1 LGIWAL
7 GLGPEPVRFAGAG
20 PEPVRFSAKKR
31 TLPPIPNP
39 YCFDCNWFCIDR
51 NPTAIND
58 DKIAAVTIGMGRA
71 GMRELAA
78 AAGSIGRITKDRA
91 RAKDD
96 RPA

>member
-1 LGIWAL
+1 LPYSLIAL
-7 GLGPEPVRFAGAG
+7 F
-20 PEPVRFSAKKR
+20 
-31 TLPPIPNP
+31 PNP

-78 AAGSIGRITKDRA
+78 AAGSIGRITKARA

-96 RPA
+96 RTA